1 MKNEVPTYSIQSV
14 DNALQLLMILRRD
27 GVLRVSDAAAE
38 LGVARSTA
46 HRLISMLKFRGFVEQ
61 APDRTYQPGG
71 AFAGLGDTATA
82 TTALAGIARP
92 HLIRM
97 TARTKETS
105 NIVVR
110 VGADIQFIDTV
121 ESTQYLHVGSRVGV
135 RRPAR
140 LTSVGRALLADLP
153 FDEVVA
159 LYPDLVT
166 DDCARAEM
174 RRTLSVIRRQGFA
187 VCCAQSERG
196 VGALG
201 MAVRGSDGS
210 AVAAVA
216 VAAPTTRFRQTEILR
231 LLPALSEA
239 VEDIRADLIDL
250 AVPDRRR
257 AATAGTA
264 RAGVP
269 DRERLQVAR

>member
-1 MKNEVPTYSIQSV
+1 MKNDVPTYSIRSV

-27 GVLRVSDAAAE
+27 GVLRVSDAATE

-46 HRLISMLKFRGFVEQ
+46 HRLISMLRFRGFVEQ

-71 AFAGLGDTATA
+71 AFAGLGDAANPTA
-82 TTALAGIARP
+82 ALAGIARP

-97 TARTKETS
+97 TARTRETS
-105 NIVVR
+105 NIVIRIGPDV
-110 VGADIQFIDTV
+110 QFIDTV
-121 ESTQYLHVGSRVGV
+121 ESTQSLHVGSRVGV
-135 RRPAR
+135 RLPAR

-159 LYPDLVT
+159 LYPDLAS
-166 DDCARAEM
+166 DERARAEM

-187 VCCAQSERG
+187 VCCAESERG

-216 VAAPTTRFRQTEILR
+216 VAAPTTRFRQAEILR
-231 LLPALSEA
+231 VLPALSDTVA
-239 VEDIRADLIDL
+239 DIRADLIDL
-250 AVPDRRR
+250 ALPDRRR
-257 AATAGTA
+257 VPAAVVAG
-264 RAGVP
+264 
-269 DRERLQVAR
+269 RENV